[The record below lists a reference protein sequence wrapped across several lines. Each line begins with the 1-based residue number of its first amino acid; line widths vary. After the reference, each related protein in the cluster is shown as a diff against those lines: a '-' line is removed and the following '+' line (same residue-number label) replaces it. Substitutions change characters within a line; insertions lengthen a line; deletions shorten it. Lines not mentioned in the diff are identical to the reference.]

1 MSREWRQS
9 WNLLESGSFDVYINT
24 TVPMITILDCLEVNI
39 EVLDTSTET
48 TGSND
53 YKEVSEDNGN
63 ANSVLAIIWEK
74 ARFSYKDKWKFIN
87 LFIQSISRLCW
98 II

>member
-1 MSREWRQS
+1 
-9 WNLLESGSFDVYINT
+9 
-24 TVPMITILDCLEVNI
+24 MITILDCLEVNI

-63 ANSVLAIIWEK
+63 ANSVLAII
-74 ARFSYKDKWKFIN
+74 
-87 LFIQSISRLCW
+87 
-98 II
+98 